1 MKIKVL
7 SEDFNARR
15 LKMYLIIQ
23 IYQMQN
29 DSMCTL
35 RPRYNVSENNVGDN
49 GIRLT
54 KNRSPFP
61 AKSFEIHSRLGVL
74 DKPVADTENKDESRI
89 STANIDKVNPG
100 NRIHYLQGA
109 KSTASKT

>member
-1 MKIKVL
+1 MT
-7 SEDFNARR
+7 SARTM
-15 LKMYLIIQ
+15 LGTTAL
-23 IYQMQN
+23 
-29 DSMCTL
+29 
-35 RPRYNVSENNVGDN
+35 VSP
-49 GIRLT
+49 
-54 KNRSPFP
+54 KNRSAFP